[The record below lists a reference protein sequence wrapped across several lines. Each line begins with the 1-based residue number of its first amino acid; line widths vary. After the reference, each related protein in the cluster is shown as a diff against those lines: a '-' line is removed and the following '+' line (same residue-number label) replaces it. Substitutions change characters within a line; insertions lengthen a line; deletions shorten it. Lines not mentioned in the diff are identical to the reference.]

1 MNFEPAGPLRTSS
14 NLAAPRAV
22 DDGVAADDGI
32 TADGFETISDLVAEL
47 IEATEH
53 RPARPA
59 GRGPRTSRDRRSSP
73 RHCKTRA
80 MHTPT
85 ASPARSHAAYGFP
98 FIDLSEERASPSAA
112 ELIPLKTLQRVV
124 AVPMSRT
131 DDRLRVAV
139 ADPANIHGI
148 DELRLATRYTVDI
161 GVANREEILVEL
173 ERLARQN
180 DAMDAQSALDE
191 FEVVED
197 ETISKSTTASRMRRS

>member
-1 MNFEPAGPLRTSS
+1 MLTPT
-14 NLAAPRAV
+14 
-22 DDGVAADDGI
+22 GVAR
-32 TADGFETISDLVAEL
+32 SL
-47 IEATEH
+47 
-53 RPARPA
+53 AR
-59 GRGPRTSRDRRSSP
+59 R
-73 RHCKTRA
+73 
-80 MHTPT
+80 
-85 ASPARSHAAYGFP
+85 YGFP

-124 AVPMSRT
+124 AVPVSRT

-180 DAMDAQSALDE
+180 EAMETQSALDD
-191 FEVVED
+191 FEVVERGRPGGRRRRLGRAARAARQLD
-197 ETISKSTTASRMRRS
+197 RDAGRHRRRQRHPLRAAGGLTCSSGSGSTACSTRPSGSRSEWRTVSRRA